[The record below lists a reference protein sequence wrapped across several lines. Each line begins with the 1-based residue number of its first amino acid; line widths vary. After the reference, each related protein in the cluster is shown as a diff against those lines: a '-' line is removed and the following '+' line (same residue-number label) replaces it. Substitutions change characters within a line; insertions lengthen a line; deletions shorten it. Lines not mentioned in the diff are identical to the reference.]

1 MSLPYALKDS
11 VVSTRKPRAAVVA
24 LLFLA
29 IAAGPAAALELTD
42 CRISAGPAF
51 PGIKA
56 RCGRFERPLN
66 PHAPAAGRIRLSVAV
81 VPARVSPSFLKQR

>member
-1 MSLPYALKDS
+1 MSSGILG
-11 VVSTRKPRAAVVA
+11 AVVA
-24 LLFLA
+24 VLVLLA
-29 IAAGPAAALELTD
+29 IAAGPVAALELED

-66 PHAPAAGRIRLSVAV
+66 PDQPAAGSVGLSVAV
-81 VPARVSPSFLKQR
+81 VPARVSPSFLRYR

>member
-1 MSLPYALKDS
+1 MSTGIPG
-11 VVSTRKPRAAVVA
+11 AAVAA
-24 LLFLA
+24 LVLLA
-29 IAAGPAAALELTD
+29 ITAGPAAALELKD

-66 PHAPAAGRIRLSVAV
+66 PHEPAAGSIGLSMAV
-81 VPARVSPSFLKQR
+81 VPARVSPSFLRYR

>member
-1 MSLPYALKDS
+1 M
-11 VVSTRKPRAAVVA
+11 VRAGPLRVVA
-24 LLFLA
+24 VLVLLA
-29 IAAGPAAALELTD
+29 IAAGPAAALERED

-66 PHAPAAGRIRLSVAV
+66 PVQPAAASISLSVAV
-81 VPARVSPSFLKQR
+81 VPA